1 MKLFKIV
8 NEWDSCW
15 LVLSESHKDAHEE
28 WQADHNPYDNEGDQ
42 YCISVCRLW
51 TVKEATYFVENA
63 TLGEGVEAFIEE
75 MRVAEKAK
83 EEKMVEEYKGGVRDD
98 DIPF

>member
-8 NEWDSCW
+8 NEWDQCW
-15 LVLSESHKDAHEE
+15 LVLAESIKDAHEE

-42 YCISVCRLW
+42 YCISVQPLWRLKDAEHFL
-51 TVKEATYFVENA
+51 KEGGCYPEVIQFMEDWR
-63 TLGEGVEAFIEE
+63 EK
-75 MRVAEKAK
+75 EKAK
-83 EEKMVEEYKGGVRDD
+83 EEKIVEEYKGGAPGD